1 MKFRINVILPV
12 LIILLLLPLIGHTD
26 GAQKNLPL
34 KVMTYNI
41 RACDFGLKKIITTLK
56 AADADIIALQEVDK
70 FVKRTGRVDQ
80 PMKISQALGMYYTF
94 RKHFSYQGGEFGLAL
109 LSRYRID
116 QVKRIKVKGVI

>member
-41 RACDFGLKKIITTLK
+41 RACDFGLKK
-56 AADADIIALQEVDK
+56 
-70 FVKRTGRVDQ
+70 
-80 PMKISQALGMYYTF
+80 
-94 RKHFSYQGGEFGLAL
+94 
-109 LSRYRID
+109 
-116 QVKRIKVKGVI
+116 